1 MSIRTLFK
9 ILVNALLVIKL
20 ITGHQAR
27 NTLFTIIIAQY
38 QTLLLTSITNK
49 VTSITNILAVIIQV
63 FNSNFISL
71 FHFVA

>member
-38 QTLLLTSITNK
+38 QPLLVTCITNK
-49 VTSITNILAVIIQV
+49 VTSITNIIQL
-63 FNSNFISL
+63 FNSNFFSL